1 MQVNVCPGCGNPD
14 FELAPGRG
22 QSFDT
27 EVKGRVFRQPD
38 YVIKRCVTC
47 DLCYKSQI
55 LDDAGRAEYYQQIDF
70 AKWDYDGLFPSERA
84 VLKILFELPPG
95 SRVLDYG
102 CSTGRLL
109 AEVAALH
116 RCFGVEV
123 RWEAAELAAQRG
135 IEIVSDKQ
143 IADSS
148 ELRFDAVIL
157 CDLFEHLSAPTLIL
171 QQLRRSLDENGLI
184 VICSGNADSKACRKD
199 LANFWYFR
207 NSEHL
212 CMLGRRHAEYLAR
225 LLDLKLMNWIEVSHY
240 DCSLL
245 EKLRQHTQD
254 FAYWRFN
261 QSNKWLWPYLL
272 RFVPFINRARN
283 WNIPSALSCTKDHV
297 VAVFKDQALRDGS
310 K

>member
-1 MQVNVCPGCGNPD
+1 MEVNVCPSCGNPD
-14 FELAPGRG
+14 FELAPGLG
-22 QSFDT
+22 HSFDT

-38 YVIKRCVTC
+38 YVIKRCVAC
-47 DLCYKSQI
+47 DLYYKNQI
-55 LDDAGRAEYYQQIDF
+55 LSDAERAEYYQQVDF
-70 AKWDYDGLFPSERA
+70 AKWEYDGLYPSERA

-95 SRVLDYG
+95 SRILDYG
-102 CSTGRLL
+102 CSSGRLL
-109 AEVAALH
+109 AKVVARH

-123 RWEAAELAAQRG
+123 NREAAELATQRG

-157 CDLFEHLSAPTLIL
+157 SDLFEHMSSPTLIL
-171 QQLRRSLDENGLI
+171 QQLRRSLDKNGLM
-184 VICSGNADSKACRKD
+184 VICSGNADAKACRKD

-207 NSEHL
+207 NPEHL

-225 LLDLKLMNWIEVSHY
+225 LLDLKLMNWIEVSHF
-240 DCSLL
+240 DGSLF

-261 QSNKWLWPYLL
+261 QSDKSLWPYLL
-272 RFVPFINRARN
+272 RFVPLINRARN
-283 WNIPSALSCTKDHV
+283 WSMPASLTVTKDHV
-297 VAVFKDQALRDGS
+297 AAVFQAQAQVTGS